1 MSKMCIID
9 FNDTASEHTES
20 KENNT
25 MANLP
30 KIALGAWAWGNDG
43 TFGDTFTAE
52 KLRPVF
58 DSAMA
63 NGLNLWD
70 TAYAYGMGTSE
81 KILAGFIKGLDRDKI
96 LISDKFTPQCADTA
110 SPTAMKDMI
119 EMQLG
124 LMELDRFDIYWIHN
138 VVDAPKWT
146 EELAKYYEGKDN
158 VPLFGVS
165 NHNLA
170 EIKQAADILNA
181 HGLKLSAVQNHY
193 SLINRS
199 SEDSGILGY
208 CKENDITFFSYM
220 VLEQGALSG
229 KYDTAH
235 PMPEGSA
242 RAKAYNPV
250 LDKLEVLNAELKNLA
265 DKYNVGTAQIPV
277 AWAISKG
284 TLPIIGVTESRHV
297 EDAAKAANISLSAE
311 DTAELERIAD
321 TLGINAVRFWEKE
334 MK

>member
-1 MSKMCIID
+1 
-9 FNDTASEHTES
+9 
-20 KENNT
+20 

-43 TFGDTFTAE
+43 TFGNTLSAE
-52 KLRPVF
+52 DLRPIF
-58 DSAMA
+58 DTAME

-81 KILAGFIKGLDRDKI
+81 KVLAGFLENLPRESY
-96 LISDKFTPQCADTA
+96 LISDKFTPQAADYSSDTA
-110 SPTAMKDMI
+110 MADMI

-124 LMELDRFDIYWIHN
+124 LMNLDRFDIYWIHN

-146 EELAKYYEGKDN
+146 EELAKYFEGKDN
-158 VPLFGVS
+158 VPLLGVS
-165 NHNLA
+165 NHNLS
-170 EIKQAADILNA
+170 EIKQANEILKA

-208 CKENDITFFSYM
+208 CKENDIYFFAYM

-229 KYDTAH
+229 KYDTSH

-242 RAKAYNPV
+242 RAQTYNPV
-250 LDKLEVLNAELKNLA
+250 LDKLELLNGELKKLA
-265 DKYNVGTAQIPV
+265 DKYGVGMAQIPV
-277 AWAISKG
+277 AWAIAKG
-284 TLPIIGVTESRHV
+284 TLPIIGVTKENQV
-297 EDAAKAANISLSAE
+297 LDAVKAANITLTDKETASLEKVA
-311 DTAELERIAD
+311 DRLELNVI
-321 TLGINAVRFWEKE
+321 RFWEKE